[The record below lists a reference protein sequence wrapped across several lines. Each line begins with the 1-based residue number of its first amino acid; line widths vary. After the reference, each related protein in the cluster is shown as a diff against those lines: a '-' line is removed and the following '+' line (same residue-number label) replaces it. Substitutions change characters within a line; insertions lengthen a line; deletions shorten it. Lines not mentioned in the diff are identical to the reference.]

1 MIAKDAIKQ
10 IKERLGIVDLVRRYV
25 DLKPNGP
32 RWTAPCPFHQE
43 TKASFF
49 VSEEKGFFYCFGCQ
63 ASGDIF
69 DFYAKI
75 NGLDFHETLVQLA
88 AEIGIRIEFG
98 KGVSD
103 HGNIEQNRSQKT
115 EMLKLHE
122 ISSSYFISCLQKAE
136 AAECREYIEKRGL
149 DNAIQKNFG
158 IGFALREWNCLA
170 NTLRRGGFS
179 LDSACDAGL
188 LAKSSSGKIYDRF
201 RGRLIFPIKN
211 LSGQVIAFG
220 GRIIND
226 CDEAKYINSADTPIY
241 KKGDHLFG
249 LYQARRAIASK
260 GFAFLTEGYMD
271 VLTLH
276 QFGYE
281 NAVGVLGTALTIE
294 QIKRLSGFASQ
305 IVLLFDGDNAGRKAA
320 LRSSE
325 MFLTRGLICKVVLM
339 PDGEDIDSL
348 LRSRGKE
355 YFEIL
360 IEKARNGLDFCI
372 ETISNFAP
380 KDAIGWARNF
390 LNHVELPELVGS
402 YVSALALRLHIS
414 EYELR
419 ASLDKKTN
427 NNGLTDH
434 TVRSNELSGL
444 CSLANKYEE
453 QVLICAVRYPERL
466 ADLRSIGADL
476 VLSSNPAI
484 EFWKSLEEYNVDEI
498 PHYLNGQQKI
508 FWNKHRG
515 PFAPPLVNG
524 DTELASLK
532 KLLENYYS
540 VNQKTAISTALVH
553 SSGPNDFENDLEY
566 LRALQQTLEKSHEQS

>member
-103 HGNIEQNRSQKT
+103 LGNIEQNRSQKT

-226 CDEAKYINSADTPIY
+226 CDEAKYINSADTPFT
-241 KKGDHLFG
+241 KKG
-249 LYQARRAIASK
+249 
-260 GFAFLTEGYMD
+260 T
-271 VLTLH
+271 T
-276 QFGYE
+276 
-281 NAVGVLGTALTIE
+281 
-294 QIKRLSGFASQ
+294 
-305 IVLLFDGDNAGRKAA
+305 
-320 LRSSE
+320 
-325 MFLTRGLICKVVLM
+325 C
-339 PDGEDIDSL
+339 
-348 LRSRGKE
+348 
-355 YFEIL
+355 
-360 IEKARNGLDFCI
+360 LDF
-372 ETISNFAP
+372 TRQ
-380 KDAIGWARNF
+380 DAQ
-390 LNHVELPELVGS
+390 LPQK
-402 YVSALALRLHIS
+402 VSL
-414 EYELR
+414 
-419 ASLDKKTN
+419 
-427 NNGLTDH
+427 
-434 TVRSNELSGL
+434 
-444 CSLANKYEE
+444 
-453 QVLICAVRYPERL
+453 
-466 ADLRSIGADL
+466 
-476 VLSSNPAI
+476 
-484 EFWKSLEEYNVDEI
+484 F
-498 PHYLNGQQKI
+498 
-508 FWNKHRG
+508 
-515 PFAPPLVNG
+515 
-524 DTELASLK
+524 
-532 KLLENYYS
+532 
-540 VNQKTAISTALVH
+540 
-553 SSGPNDFENDLEY
+553 
-566 LRALQQTLEKSHEQS
+566 